1 MREARWRLSEAL
13 LSFAGLACRRG
24 DRLLWRGLTGGLHAG
39 EAIHVVGSNGIG
51 KSSLMRIIAG
61 LLPAALGEIDRP
73 ARTAMVDEALALD
86 RDCSVVDALGFWA
99 GIDGDGPEA
108 VVAALDAVALTSLAD
123 VPVRF
128 LSTGQRKRAAL
139 ARVIAADAQLW
150 LLDEPGN
157 GLDRDGLTMLEGL
170 IARHRAGGGAVLIA
184 SHLPLALPDAQLLD
198 LAAYRPDPSAMRD
211 VEDWA

>member
-1 MREARWRLSEAL
+1 MAKPL
-13 LSFAGLACRRG
+13 LSFADLACRRG
-24 DRLLWRGLTGGLHAG
+24 DRLLWRGLSGALRAG
-39 EAIHVVGSNGIG
+39 DAMYVVGSNGIG

-61 LLPAALGEIDRP
+61 LLPAAQGVVDRP

-86 RDCSVVDALGFWA
+86 RDYSVSDALGFWA
-99 GIDGDGPEA
+99 GIDGGGPDA
-108 VVAALDAVALTSLAD
+108 VAVALDAVAMAPLAD

-198 LAAYRPDPSAMRD
+198 LAAHRPDPSAMRD